1 MTSLKVAV
9 TSSSSLVESTSQQL
23 LAINETSG
31 AKVRLPTGNANGRY
45 GVVRCPGTGIT
56 ETTTPCTAGN
66 HQAFPGTGEP
76 ATVP

>member
-1 MTSLKVAV
+1 MTFYDVIKSR
-9 TSSSSLVESTSQQL
+9 SDVEFESSQQL
-23 LAINETSG
+23 LAVNETSG

-45 GVVRCPGTGIT
+45 GVVRCPGAGIT